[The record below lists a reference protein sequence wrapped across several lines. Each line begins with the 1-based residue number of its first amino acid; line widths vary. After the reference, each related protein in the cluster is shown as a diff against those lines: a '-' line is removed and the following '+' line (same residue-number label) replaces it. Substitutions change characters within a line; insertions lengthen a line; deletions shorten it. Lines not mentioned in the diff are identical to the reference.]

1 MKRYTY
7 IVSVRVYCPEEYF
20 ADDLVNEVISAG
32 EKAIPPDVE
41 IWAEDS
47 YLEEVEDDEREKR

>member
-1 MKRYTY
+1 MSRESA
-7 IVSVRVYCPEEYF
+7 IW
-20 ADDLVNEVISAG
+20 EVISAG

-47 YLEEVEDDEREKR
+47 YLEEVEGDEREER